1 MPGDC
6 YIRRV
11 NHRSPATLAD
21 LSPETH
27 RDDRARAAFVRDLR
41 RCVLDQGANWIKH
54 DYRAHV
60 EATLGEKP
68 SARDIHAA
76 MRRRES
82 FRFYSALRTTSQDLL
97 YQTVQPGIERA
108 SRAINER
115 ARHLA
120 RSKGPGSLT
129 LDPTFEIPRS
139 VSAIDIHL
147 MPGSYHTEYEADDVT
162 MGLVYDQ
169 RLRISTFG
177 LFGPD
182 LGDIGRSISRYV
194 AATMPD
200 LNVRRVLDLGCT
212 VGHNT
217 LPWKETYPNAEV
229 FGIDVAAP
237 CLRFAHA
244 RARSSG
250 AAINFQQMNAGEL
263 RFADES
269 FDIVF
274 SSMFLHE
281 IPKKEIP
288 TILREAYRVLRPGG
302 LMLHMELPP
311 DDQLSAWDSFY
322 LDWDGR
328 YNNEPFYQAFRASK
342 LPTLVAAAGFAPRD
356 YLQAVVPSWNAL
368 GEKRWREAI
377 SQTHAVDSDKTG
389 RLTTGIR
396 WFFFGARKS
405 NEQGKS
411 K

>member
-1 MPGDC
+1 MPDDC
-6 YIRRV
+6 YIKRV
-11 NHRSPATLAD
+11 NQRSRSTLAD
-21 LSPETH
+21 LSPATR
-27 RDDRARAAFVRDLR
+27 RDERARAAFVRDLR
-41 RCVLDQGANWIKH
+41 RCVLDQGAEWIKH
-54 DYRAHV
+54 DYRAQV

-68 SARDIHAA
+68 SSRDIHAA

-97 YQTVQPGIERA
+97 YQTVQPSIERA
-108 SRAINER
+108 SREINER

-120 RSKGPGSLT
+120 RGKGPGSLT
-129 LDPTFEIPRS
+129 LDPTLEIPRS

-200 LNVRRVLDLGCT
+200 LKVRRVLDLGCT

-217 LPWKETYPNAEV
+217 LPWTETYPNAEV

-244 RARSSG
+244 RARSIG
-250 AAINFQQMNAGEL
+250 TAINFQQMNAREL
-263 RFADES
+263 RYPDES

-288 TILREAYRVLRPGG
+288 LILREAYRVLRPGG

-322 LDWDGR
+322 LDWDGH
-328 YNNEPFYQAFRASK
+328 YNNEPFYQGFRASK
-342 LPTLVAAAGFAPRD
+342 LPTLVAAAGFAPGD

-368 GEKRWREAI
+368 GEKRWLKAI
-377 SQTHAVDSDKTG
+377 SQAHAVDSDKTG

-396 WFFFGARKS
+396 WFFFGARKL

>member
-1 MPGDC
+1 M
-6 YIRRV
+6 
-11 NHRSPATLAD
+11 NQRSPASLTN
-21 LSPETH
+21 LSPET
-27 RDDRARAAFVRDLR
+27 RLEDRARAAFVRDLR
-41 RCVLDQGANWIKH
+41 RCVLDQGAEWIKR

-68 SARDIHAA
+68 SSREIHAA
-76 MRRRES
+76 MRGRDS

-97 YQTVQPGIERA
+97 YQTVQPSIERA
-108 SRAINER
+108 APKINER
-115 ARHLA
+115 VRHIA
-120 RSKGPGSLT
+120 QGKGRGSLRLDST
-129 LDPTFEIPRS
+129 LEIPRS

-147 MPGSYHTEYEADDVT
+147 MPGSYHTEYEADDAT

-200 LNVRRVLDLGCT
+200 LDVKRVLDLGCT

-217 LPWKETYPNAEV
+217 LPWKETFPNAEV

-244 RARSSG
+244 RARAIG
-250 AAINFQQMNAGEL
+250 AAVNFQQMNAGRL
-263 RFADES
+263 RFPDES
-269 FDIVF
+269 FDVVF

-281 IPKKEIP
+281 IPKKDIP
-288 TILREAYRVLRPGG
+288 QILHEAYRVLRPGG

-322 LDWDGR
+322 LDWDGH

-342 LPTLVAAAGFAPRD
+342 LPKLVAAAGFAPRN

-368 GEKRWREAI
+368 GEKNWLEAI
-377 SQTHAVDSDKTG
+377 LQKHAVDSDKTG

-396 WFFFGARKS
+396 WFFFGARK
-405 NEQGKS
+405 
-411 K
+411 

>member
-11 NHRSPATLAD
+11 NQRNPSTRAD

-41 RCVLDQGANWIKH
+41 RCVLDQGAEWIKH

-60 EATLGEKP
+60 EATLSEKP
-68 SARDIHAA
+68 SSRDIHAA
-76 MRRRES
+76 MRRRDS

-97 YQTVQPGIERA
+97 YQTVQPSIERA
-108 SRAINER
+108 SRQINER

-120 RSKGPGSLT
+120 RGKGPGSLN
-129 LDPTFEIPRS
+129 LDPALEIPRS

-217 LPWKETYPNAEV
+217 LPWTETYPDAEV

-244 RARSSG
+244 RARSTG
-250 AAINFQQMNAGEL
+250 TAINFQQMNAREL
-263 RFADES
+263 RFPDES

-288 TILREAYRVLRPGG
+288 LILREAHRVLRPGG

-322 LDWDGR
+322 LDWDGH

-342 LPTLVAAAGFAPRD
+342 LPNLVATAGFAPRD

-368 GEKRWREAI
+368 GEKRWLEAI

-405 NEQGKS
+405 SEQGES
-411 K
+411 R

>member
-1 MPGDC
+1 MS
-6 YIRRV
+6 V
-11 NHRSPATLAD
+11 NQRTPSPLAD
-21 LSPETH
+21 LQVATH

-41 RCVLDQGANWIKH
+41 RCVLDQGADWIKR
-54 DYRAHV
+54 DYRDHV
-60 EATLGEKP
+60 ETKLGKKP
-68 SARDIHAA
+68 SSRDIHAA
-76 MRRRES
+76 MRGRDS

-108 SRAINER
+108 ATKINER
-115 ARHLA
+115 VRHLA
-120 RSKGPGSLT
+120 RGRGPGSLSLDAT
-129 LDPTFEIPRS
+129 LEIPRS

-147 MPGSYHTEYEADDVT
+147 MPGSYHTEYESDDAT

-200 LNVRRVLDLGCT
+200 LPVKRVLDLGCT

-244 RARSSG
+244 RARSIG
-250 AAINFQQMNAGEL
+250 AAVDFQQMNAGQL
-263 RFADES
+263 RFPDGS

-281 IPKKEIP
+281 IPKKETP
-288 TILREAYRVLRPGG
+288 QILREAYRVLRPGG

-322 LDWDGR
+322 LDWDGH

-342 LPTLVAAAGFAPRD
+342 LSALVSAAGFAPGD

-368 GEKRWREAI
+368 GETRWREAL
-377 SQTHAVDSDKTG
+377 SQTHAVNSDKTG

-396 WFFFGARKS
+396 WFFFGARK
-405 NEQGKS
+405 
-411 K
+411 

>member
-1 MPGDC
+1 M
-6 YIRRV
+6 R
-11 NHRSPATLAD
+11 
-21 LSPETH
+21 
-27 RDDRARAAFVRDLR
+27 RDDLARAAFVRDLR
-41 RCVLDQGANWIKH
+41 RCILDQGADWIKR
-54 DYRAHV
+54 DYRDHI
-60 EATLGEKP
+60 EITLGDKP
-68 SARDIHAA
+68 SARDIHTA
-76 MRRRES
+76 MRERDS

-108 SRAINER
+108 ATKINER
-115 ARHLA
+115 IRHLA
-120 RSKGPGSLT
+120 RGKRPGSLSLDAT
-129 LDPTFEIPRS
+129 LEIPRS

-147 MPGSYHTEYEADDVT
+147 MPGSYHTEYESDDAT

-182 LGDIGRSISRYV
+182 LGDIGRSISHYV
-194 AATMPD
+194 AAAMPD
-200 LNVRRVLDLGCT
+200 VNVHRVLDLGCT

-217 LPWKETYPNAEV
+217 LPWKGTFPDAEV

-244 RARSSG
+244 RARSIG
-250 AAINFQQMNAGEL
+250 VALNFQQMNAGQL
-263 RFADES
+263 RFPDES

-288 TILREAYRVLRPGG
+288 QILREAYRVLRPGG

-322 LDWDGR
+322 LDWDGH
-328 YNNEPFYQAFRASK
+328 YNNEPFYQTFRALK
-342 LPTLVAAAGFAPRD
+342 LPTLVAAAGFAPND

-368 GEKRWREAI
+368 GETRWLEAL
-377 SQTHAVDSDKTG
+377 SHTHVVNSDKTG

-396 WFFFGARKS
+396 WFFFGARK
-405 NEQGKS
+405 
-411 K
+411 

>member
-1 MPGDC
+1 
-6 YIRRV
+6 V
-11 NHRSPATLAD
+11 NQRTPSPLAD
-21 LSPETH
+21 LQIATR

-41 RCVLDQGANWIKH
+41 RCVLDQGADWIKR
-54 DYRAHV
+54 DYRDHV
-60 EATLGEKP
+60 EATLDDKP
-68 SARDIHAA
+68 SSRDIHAA
-76 MRRRES
+76 MRGRDS
-82 FRFYSALRTTSQDLL
+82 FRFYSVLRTTSQDLL
-97 YQTVQPGIERA
+97 YQTVQPSIERA
-108 SRAINER
+108 ATKINER
-115 ARHLA
+115 VRHLA
-120 RSKGPGSLT
+120 RGKRPGSLKLDST
-129 LDPTFEIPRS
+129 LEIPRS

-147 MPGSYHTEYEADDVT
+147 MPGSYHTEYELDDAT

-200 LNVRRVLDLGCT
+200 LNVKRVLDLGCT

-244 RARSSG
+244 RARSIG
-250 AAINFQQMNAGEL
+250 TAVNFQQMNAGQL
-263 RFADES
+263 RFPDQS

-288 TILREAYRVLRPGG
+288 QILREAYRVLRPGG

-322 LDWDGR
+322 LDWDGH

-342 LPTLVAAAGFAPRD
+342 LPTLVAAAGFAPSD

-368 GEKRWREAI
+368 GETRWREAI
-377 SQTHAVDSDKTG
+377 SQTHAVNSDKTG

-396 WFFFGARKS
+396 WFFFGARK
-405 NEQGKS
+405 
-411 K
+411 